1 MRVPKFLAKVQKSCY
16 NADRSSNEEFYMK
29 SNYTKQ
35 AEAYL
40 AKQTKK
46 QETRIKKAIESL
58 PAGDV
63 RKLKGIENGYR
74 LRIGNVR
81 VLFEKIGE
89 TISVIKIDNRGDV
102 YK

>member
-1 MRVPKFLAKVQKSCY
+1 MEP
-16 NADRSSNEEFYMK
+16 
-29 SNYTKQ
+29 NYSKQ

-40 AKQTKK
+40 DKQTDK
-46 QETRIKKAIESL
+46 QVKRIKNAVSAL

-63 RKLKGIENGYR
+63 KKLKGIENGYR

-81 VLFEKIGE
+81 VLFEKIGNNI
-89 TISVIKIDNRGDV
+89 TVFKIDNRGDV

>member
-1 MRVPKFLAKVQKSCY
+1 
-16 NADRSSNEEFYMK
+16 MK
-29 SNYTKQ
+29 PNYSKQ

-40 AKQTKK
+40 DKQTEK
-46 QETRIKKAIESL
+46 QALRIRNAVDAL

-63 RKLKGIENGYR
+63 KKLKGIENGYR

-81 VLFEKIGE
+81 VLFEKIGNNI
-89 TISVIKIDNRGDV
+89 TVFKIDNRGDV

>member
-1 MRVPKFLAKVQKSCY
+1 
-16 NADRSSNEEFYMK
+16 MK
-29 SNYTKQ
+29 PSYTKQ
-35 AEAYL
+35 SEAYL
-40 AKQTKK
+40 DKQTEK
-46 QETRIKKAIESL
+46 QAQRIRSAISSL

-81 VLFEKIGE
+81 VLFEKIRNKI
-89 TISVIKIDNRGDV
+89 TVIKIDNRGDV